1 MDPVRDG
8 SRCVILIYTDNF
20 LPVHCQKVHCFLVLI
35 GPLGGPGVER
45 EHVQVPRLRA
55 GEPPASRLPA
65 SRCHIRRGRGHRAG
79 TPAARLPAQVR
90 LAS

>member
-1 MDPVRDG
+1 M
-8 SRCVILIYTDNF
+8 
-20 LPVHCQKVHCFLVLI
+20 HCFLVCA

-65 SRCHIRRGRGHRAG
+65 PRRHIRRSRGYRAG
-79 TPAARLPAQVR
+79 APAARLPAQVR
-90 LAS
+90 FAS